1 MNFAGRPPT
10 ENKLQ
15 PKNSRWPT
23 HKVSLVD
30 AEIEKPRVKPRWRWT
45 DIVMAVLVVVG
56 LFILVRLLGDVG
68 FGTIWKQ
75 LRSADPL
82 WLALGLLAAQLMF
95 LTQAVVLRGASAVHV
110 PWKPAIA
117 LQAALK
123 VFGLTLPGSASRVA
137 TDVQFLENFK
147 VKPPEA
153 ILTASIEEAARGISR
168 IALLLLVL
176 PFVDIELDGVSAP
189 SMRTVLLVLA
199 GGAAAAIVVTAVPRA
214 REGVTTMAGRI
225 WTSLK
230 VLGGQQRRQIGIL
243 GGALAT
249 ELVYALALGCFAQAY
264 DIGLSPVELIA
275 VNTAGSMLA
284 SVVPSPGGIGSA
296 EAALT
301 GSLVALGVPAET
313 AFPIALT
320 QRLGTQYLPP
330 LWGLVCLHWLRRK
343 SLL

>member
-1 MNFAGRPPT
+1 MA
-10 ENKLQ
+10 
-15 PKNSRWPT
+15 
-23 HKVSLVD
+23 D
-30 AEIEKPRVKPRWRWT
+30 EIEKPRAKPRWRWT
-45 DIVMAVLVVVG
+45 DIVMVVLVVVG

-68 FGTIWKQ
+68 FETIWNQ
-75 LRSADPL
+75 LRSADPM
-82 WLALGLLAAQLMF
+82 WLILGLLAAQLMF
-95 LTQAVVLRGASAVHV
+95 LTQAVVLRGASAVHI

-137 TDVQFLENFK
+137 TDVQFLENFD

-153 ILTASIEEAARGISR
+153 ILTASIEEAARGLSR
-168 IALLLLVL
+168 ILLLLLVL
-176 PFVDIELDGVSAP
+176 PFVDIKLDGVSAP
-189 SMRTVLLVLA
+189 SMRTVLLIIGGAVLA
-199 GGAAAAIVVTAVPRA
+199 AVVVWFVPRA
-214 REGVTTMAGRI
+214 RKKVNELAARI
-225 WTSLK
+225 WSNLV
-230 VLGGQQRRQIGIL
+230 VLGGQQKRQIGIF

-264 DIGLSPVELIA
+264 DIGLSPIELIA

-301 GSLVALGVPAET
+301 GALVALGVPAQT

-330 LWGLVCLHWLRRK
+330 LWGLICLHWLRRK
-343 SLL
+343 SFL

>member
-1 MNFAGRPPT
+1 M
-10 ENKLQ
+10 
-15 PKNSRWPT
+15 S
-23 HKVSLVD
+23 D
-30 AEIEKPRVKPRWRWT
+30 EIEKPRAKPRWRWT
-45 DIVMAVLVVVG
+45 DVVMVILVVVG

-68 FGTIWKQ
+68 FETIWNQ
-75 LRSADPL
+75 LRSADPM
-82 WLALGLLAAQLMF
+82 WLILGLLAAQLMF
-95 LTQAVVLRGASAVHV
+95 LTQAVVLRGASAVHI

-137 TDVQFLENFK
+137 TDVQFLENFD

-153 ILTASIEEAARGISR
+153 ILTASIEEAARGLSR
-168 IALLLLVL
+168 ILLLLLVL
-176 PFVDIELDGVSAP
+176 PFVDIKLDGVSSP
-189 SMRTVLLVLA
+189 SMQTVLLGLGCVVVVA
-199 GGAAAAIVVTAVPRA
+199 GVVWFVPRA
-214 REGVTTMAGRI
+214 RKKVDQLAARI
-225 WTSLK
+225 WTNLV
-230 VLGGQQRRQIGIL
+230 VLGGQQKRQLGIF

-264 DIGLSPVELIA
+264 DIGLSPIELIA

-301 GSLVALGVPAET
+301 GALVALGVPAET

-330 LWGLVCLHWLRRK
+330 LWGLICLHWLRRK
-343 SLL
+343 SFL

>member
-1 MNFAGRPPT
+1 M
-10 ENKLQ
+10 
-15 PKNSRWPT
+15 
-23 HKVSLVD
+23 
-30 AEIEKPRVKPRWRWT
+30 EKPRATPRWRWT
-45 DIVMAVLVVVG
+45 DIVMVVLVVVG
-56 LFILVRLLGDVG
+56 LVVLVRLLGDVG

-75 LRSADPL
+75 LRSADPM
-82 WLALGLLAAQLMF
+82 WLVLGLLAAQLMF
-95 LTQAVVLRGASAVHV
+95 LTQAVVLRGASAVHI

-137 TDVQFLENFK
+137 TDVQFLENFD

-153 ILTASIEEAARGISR
+153 ILTASIEEAARGLSR
-168 IALLLLVL
+168 VLLLLLVL
-176 PFVDIELDGVSAP
+176 PFVDIELGGVSGP
-189 SMRTVLLVLA
+189 SLRTVLLVL
-199 GGAAAAIVVTAVPRA
+199 GGAVLVTAATSLIPRA
-214 REGVTTMAGRI
+214 RTAVSGIARRI
-225 WTSLK
+225 WASI
-230 VLGGQQRRQIGIL
+230 VILGGQQKRQIGIF

-264 DIGLSPVELIA
+264 DIGLSPIELIA

-301 GSLVALGVPAET
+301 GALVALGVPAET

-330 LWGLVCLHWLRRK
+330 VWGLLSLQWLRRR
-343 SLL
+343 SYL

>member
-1 MNFAGRPPT
+1 M
-10 ENKLQ
+10 
-15 PKNSRWPT
+15 
-23 HKVSLVD
+23 D
-30 AEIEKPRVKPRWRWT
+30 AEILEPRRKPRWRWT
-45 DIVMAVLVVVG
+45 DVVMVILVVVG
-56 LFILVRLLGDVG
+56 LVILIRLLGDVG

-75 LRSADPL
+75 LRSADPK
-82 WLALGLLAAQLMF
+82 WLILGLVAAQLMF
-95 LTQAVVLRGASAVHV
+95 LTQAVVLRGASAVHI
-110 PWKPAIA
+110 PWRPAIA

-123 VFGLTLPGSASRVA
+123 VFGLTLPGSTSLVA
-137 TDVQFLENFK
+137 TDVQFLENFD

-168 IALLLLVL
+168 ILLLLLVL
-176 PFVDIELDGVSAP
+176 PFVDIKLEGLSAP
-189 SMRTVLLVLA
+189 SMRTVLLAIGGVVVAA
-199 GGAAAAIVVTAVPRA
+199 GLVSFIPRA
-214 REGVTTMAGRI
+214 RQKVMDIAARI
-225 WTSLK
+225 WKSLV
-230 VLGGQQRRQIGIL
+230 VLGGQQKRQIGIL

-264 DIGLSPVELIA
+264 DIGLSPIELVA

-301 GSLVALGVPAET
+301 GVLVALGVPAET

-330 LWGLVCLHWLRRK
+330 LWGLLCLHWLRGK
-343 SLL
+343 SYL

>member
-1 MNFAGRPPT
+1 M
-10 ENKLQ
+10 
-15 PKNSRWPT
+15 
-23 HKVSLVD
+23 SLVSD
-30 AEIEKPRVKPRWRWT
+30 EIEKPRAKPRWRWT
-45 DIVMAVLVVVG
+45 DIVMVVLVVIG

-68 FGTIWKQ
+68 FETIWNQ

-82 WLALGLLAAQLMF
+82 WLILGLLAAQLMF
-95 LTQAVVLRGASAVHV
+95 LTQAVVLRGASAVRI

-137 TDVQFLENFK
+137 TDVQFLENFD

-153 ILTASIEEAARGISR
+153 ILTASIEEAARGLSR
-168 IALLLLVL
+168 ILLLLLVL
-176 PFVDIELDGVSAP
+176 PFVDIKLDGVSAP
-189 SMRTVLLVLA
+189 SMQTVLLCLGGVVVAA
-199 GGAAAAIVVTAVPRA
+199 GVIWFVPRA
-214 REGVTTMAGRI
+214 RKKAEELAARI
-225 WTSLK
+225 WNNLV
-230 VLGGQQRRQIGIL
+230 VLGGQQKRQIGIF

-264 DIGLSPVELIA
+264 DIGLSPIELIA

-301 GSLVALGVPAET
+301 GALVALGVPAET

-330 LWGLVCLHWLRRK
+330 LWGLICLQWLRRK
-343 SLL
+343 SYL

>member
-1 MNFAGRPPT
+1 MGDPIVEPQRN
-10 ENKLQ
+10 
-15 PKNSRWPT
+15 
-23 HKVSLVD
+23 
-30 AEIEKPRVKPRWRWT
+30 PRWRWT
-45 DIVMAVLVVVG
+45 DIVMVALVVVG

-75 LRSADPL
+75 LRSADPM
-82 WLALGLLAAQLMF
+82 WLILGLLAAQLMF
-95 LTQAVVLRGASAVHV
+95 LTQAVVLRGASAVHI

-137 TDVQFLENFK
+137 TDVQFLENFD
-147 VKPPEA
+147 VRPPEA
-153 ILTASIEEAARGISR
+153 ILTASIEEAARGLSR
-168 IALLLLVL
+168 ILLLLMVL
-176 PFVDIELDGVSAP
+176 PFVDIKLDGVSAP
-189 SMRTVLLVLA
+189 SMQTVLLIFGGVVVMA
-199 GGAAAAIVVTAVPRA
+199 GAVSFIPRA
-214 REGVTTMAGRI
+214 RQKVIDIADRI
-225 WTSLK
+225 WKNLV
-230 VLGGQQRRQIGIL
+230 VLGGQQKRQFGIF

-264 DIGLSPVELIA
+264 DIGLSPIELIA

-301 GSLVALGVPAET
+301 GALVALGVPAET

-330 LWGLVCLHWLRRK
+330 LWGLISLQWLRRK
-343 SLL
+343 SYL

>member
-1 MNFAGRPPT
+1 MASLST
-10 ENKLQ
+10 
-15 PKNSRWPT
+15 
-23 HKVSLVD
+23 VSD
-30 AEIEKPRVKPRWRWT
+30 PIAAPGAKPRWRWT
-45 DIVMAVLVVVG
+45 DIVMVVLVLVG

-68 FGTIWKQ
+68 FGTIWQQ

-82 WLALGLLAAQLMF
+82 WLILGLLSAQLMF
-95 LTQAVVLRGASAVHV
+95 LTQAVVLRGASAVHI
-110 PWKPAIA
+110 PWRPAIA

-168 IALLLLVL
+168 IVLLLLVL

-189 SMRTVLLVLA
+189 SLRNVLLVLA
-199 GGAAAAIVVTAVPRA
+199 VVVVAAGVVATVPRA
-214 REGVTTMAGRI
+214 RKVVTNIAARI
-225 WTSLK
+225 WASL
-230 VLGGQQRRQIGIL
+230 VILAGQQKRQIGIL
-243 GGALAT
+243 GGAIAT

-264 DIGLSPVELIA
+264 DIGLSPIELIA
-275 VNTAGSMLA
+275 INTAGSMLA

-301 GSLVALGVPAET
+301 GSLIALGVPAAT

-330 LWGLVCLHWLRRK
+330 LWGLFCLNWLRRK
-343 SLL
+343 SYL

>member
-1 MNFAGRPPT
+1 M
-10 ENKLQ
+10 
-15 PKNSRWPT
+15 S
-23 HKVSLVD
+23 D
-30 AEIEKPRVKPRWRWT
+30 EIVEPRAKSRWRWT
-45 DIVMAVLVVVG
+45 DIVMVVLVVVG

-68 FGTIWKQ
+68 FETIWNQ
-75 LRSADPL
+75 LRSADPM
-82 WLALGLLAAQLMF
+82 WLILGLLAAQLMF
-95 LTQAVVLRGASAVHV
+95 LTQAVVLRGASAVHI

-137 TDVQFLENFK
+137 TDVQFLENFD

-168 IALLLLVL
+168 ILLLLLVL
-176 PFVDIELDGVSAP
+176 PFVDIQLDGVSAP
-189 SMRTVLLVLA
+189 SMQTVLLIISGVVVAA
-199 GGAAAAIVVTAVPRA
+199 GVVWFVPRA
-214 REGVTTMAGRI
+214 RKKINELAARI
-225 WTSLK
+225 WKNLI
-230 VLGGQQRRQIGIL
+230 VLGGQQKRQIGIF

-264 DIGLSPVELIA
+264 DIGLSPIELIA

-301 GSLVALGVPAET
+301 GALVALGVPAET

-330 LWGLVCLHWLRRK
+330 LWGLICLHWLRRR
-343 SLL
+343 SYL

>member
-1 MNFAGRPPT
+1 MND
-10 ENKLQ
+10 EI
-15 PKNSRWPT
+15 
-23 HKVSLVD
+23 
-30 AEIEKPRVKPRWRWT
+30 AEPRRKPRRWRLI
-45 DIVMAVLVVVG
+45 DILMVGLVVTG
-56 LFILVRLLGDVG
+56 LIILVRLLGDVG

-82 WLALGLLAAQLMF
+82 WLVLGLLAAQLMF
-95 LTQAVVLRGASAVHV
+95 VTQAVVLRGASHVHI
-110 PWKPAIA
+110 PWRPAIA

-137 TDVQFLENFK
+137 TDVQFLGNFA

-153 ILTASIEEAARGISR
+153 VLTATIEESARGLSR
-168 IALLLLVL
+168 IALLLVVL

-189 SMRTVLLVLA
+189 SLRTILLVLA
-199 GGAAAAIVVTAVPRA
+199 AVAVAAGVVAAVPRLRKIVGDLA
-214 REGVTTMAGRI
+214 ARI
-225 WTSLK
+225 WGSLVILAGEQK
-230 VLGGQQRRQIGIL
+230 RQIGII

-301 GSLVALGVPAET
+301 GALVAIGVPAAT

-330 LWGLVCLHWLRRK
+330 LWGLICLQWLRRK
-343 SLL
+343 SYL

>member
-1 MNFAGRPPT
+1 MNEPIT
-10 ENKLQ
+10 
-15 PKNSRWPT
+15 T
-23 HKVSLVD
+23 
-30 AEIEKPRVKPRWRWT
+30 PRAKPRWRWT
-45 DIVMAVLVVVG
+45 DILMVVLVVVG

-68 FGTIWKQ
+68 FGTIWEQ
-75 LRSADPL
+75 LRSADPM
-82 WLALGLLAAQLMF
+82 WLVLGLLAAQLMF
-95 LTQAVVLRGASAVHV
+95 LTQAVVLRGASAVHI
-110 PWKPAIA
+110 PWRPAIA

-137 TDVQFLENFK
+137 TDVQFLENFD

-176 PFVDIELDGVSAP
+176 PFVDIKIDGVSAP
-189 SMRTVLLVLA
+189 SLRTVLLVL
-199 GGAAAAIVVTAVPRA
+199 GGVAVAAVVVAAVPRA
-214 REGVTTMAGRI
+214 RTFVATIAARI
-225 WTSLK
+225 WASLV
-230 VLGGQQRRQIGIL
+230 VLAGQQKRQIGIL

-264 DIGLSPVELIA
+264 DIGLSPIELVA

-301 GSLVALGVPAET
+301 GSLVALGVPAAT

-330 LWGLVCLHWLRRK
+330 VWGVFCLHWLRRK
-343 SLL
+343 SYL

>member
-1 MNFAGRPPT
+1 M
-10 ENKLQ
+10 
-15 PKNSRWPT
+15 S
-23 HKVSLVD
+23 D
-30 AEIEKPRVKPRWRWT
+30 EIEKPRATPRWRWT
-45 DIVMAVLVVVG
+45 DIVMVVLVVVG
-56 LFILVRLLGDVG
+56 LVVLVRLLGDVG

-75 LRSADPL
+75 LRSADPM
-82 WLALGLLAAQLMF
+82 WLVLGLLAAQLMF
-95 LTQAVVLRGASAVHV
+95 LTQAVVLRGASAVHI

-137 TDVQFLENFK
+137 TDVQFLENFD

-153 ILTASIEEAARGISR
+153 ILTASIEEAARGLSR
-168 IALLLLVL
+168 VLLLLLVL
-176 PFVDIELDGVSAP
+176 PFVDIELGGVSGP
-189 SMRTVLLVLA
+189 SLRTVLLVL
-199 GGAAAAIVVTAVPRA
+199 GGAVLVAAATSLIPRA
-214 REGVTTMAGRI
+214 RTAVSGIARRI
-225 WTSLK
+225 WASI
-230 VLGGQQRRQIGIL
+230 VILGGQQKRQIGIF

-264 DIGLSPVELIA
+264 DIGLSPIELIA

-301 GSLVALGVPAET
+301 GALVALGVPAET

-330 LWGLVCLHWLRRK
+330 VWGLLSLQWLRRR
-343 SLL
+343 SYL

>member
-1 MNFAGRPPT
+1 M
-10 ENKLQ
+10 
-15 PKNSRWPT
+15 S
-23 HKVSLVD
+23 D
-30 AEIEKPRVKPRWRWT
+30 AEIVEPRVKPRWRWT
-45 DIVMAVLVVVG
+45 DIVMVVLVVVG
-56 LFILVRLLGDVG
+56 LFILVRLLGNVG
-68 FGTIWKQ
+68 FGTIWDQ
-75 LRSADPL
+75 LRSADPM
-82 WLALGLLAAQLMF
+82 WLILGLLAAQLMF
-95 LTQAVVLRGASAVHV
+95 LTQAVVLRGASAVHI

-137 TDVQFLENFK
+137 TDVQFLDNFD

-153 ILTASIEEAARGISR
+153 ILTASIEEAARGLSR
-168 IALLLLVL
+168 VVLLLAVL
-176 PFVDIELDGVSAP
+176 PFVDIELGGVSAP
-189 SMRTVLLVLA
+189 SLRTVLLMIA
-199 GGAAAAIVVTAVPRA
+199 GVAVVACVVGLIPRA
-214 REGVTTMAGRI
+214 RTVAAGLAVRI
-225 WTSLK
+225 GTSIK

-330 LWGLVCLHWLRRK
+330 LWGLVSLQWLRRK
-343 SLL
+343 SYL

>member
-1 MNFAGRPPT
+1 M
-10 ENKLQ
+10 
-15 PKNSRWPT
+15 S
-23 HKVSLVD
+23 D
-30 AEIEKPRVKPRWRWT
+30 AQIEEPRAKPRWKWT

-68 FGTIWKQ
+68 FTTIWDQ
-75 LRSADPL
+75 LRSAEPV
-82 WLALGLLAAQLMF
+82 WLVLGLLAAQLMF
-95 LTQAVVLRGASAVHV
+95 LTQAVVLRGASAVQI

-137 TDVQFLENFK
+137 TDVQFLENYD
-147 VKPPEA
+147 VKAPEA

-168 IALLLLVL
+168 IILLLAVL

-189 SMRTVLLVLA
+189 SLRTVLLVLGGIAVAA
-199 GGAAAAIVVTAVPRA
+199 GVVAFIPRA
-214 REGVTTMAGRI
+214 RTVVSGLAARI
-225 WTSLK
+225 WTSIK
-230 VLGGQQRRQIGIL
+230 ILGGQQKRQIGIL

-330 LWGLVCLHWLRRK
+330 LWGLVCLQWLRRK

>member
-1 MNFAGRPPT
+1 MNESIT
-10 ENKLQ
+10 EPL
-15 PKNSRWPT
+15 
-23 HKVSLVD
+23 
-30 AEIEKPRVKPRWRWT
+30 VKPRWRWT
-45 DIVMAVLVVVG
+45 DILMVVLVVVG
-56 LFILVRLLGDVG
+56 LLILVRLLGDVG
-68 FGTIWKQ
+68 FSTIWRQ
-75 LRSADPL
+75 LRSADPM
-82 WLALGLLAAQLMF
+82 WLILGLLAAQLMF
-95 LTQAVVLRGASAVHV
+95 LTQAVVLRGASAVRI

-137 TDVQFLENFK
+137 TDVQFLENFD

-176 PFVDIELDGVSAP
+176 PFVDIKLDGVSAP
-189 SMRTVLLVLA
+189 SMRTVLLVL
-199 GGAAAAIVVTAVPRA
+199 GGVAVAAMSAATVPRA
-214 REGVTTMAGRI
+214 RKVVADIAARI
-225 WTSLK
+225 RASLV
-230 VLGGQQRRQIGIL
+230 VLASQQKRQIGIL

-264 DIGLSPVELIA
+264 DIGLSPIELIA

-301 GSLVALGVPAET
+301 GSLVTLGVPAAT

-330 LWGLVCLHWLRRK
+330 VWGLFCLQWLRRK
-343 SLL
+343 SYL

>member
-1 MNFAGRPPT
+1 M
-10 ENKLQ
+10 
-15 PKNSRWPT
+15 S
-23 HKVSLVD
+23 D
-30 AEIEKPRVKPRWRWT
+30 AQIEEPRAKPRWKWT
-45 DIVMAVLVVVG
+45 DIVMVVLVVVG

-68 FGTIWKQ
+68 FKTIWDQ
-75 LRSADPL
+75 LRSADPM
-82 WLALGLLAAQLMF
+82 WLILGLLAAQLMF
-95 LTQAVVLRGASAVHV
+95 LTQALVLRGASHVHI

-137 TDVQFLENFK
+137 TDVQFLENYD

-168 IALLLLVL
+168 IVLLLAVL
-176 PFVDIELDGVSAP
+176 PFVDIELGGVSAP
-189 SMRTVLLVLA
+189 SLRTILLVL
-199 GGAAAAIVVTAVPRA
+199 GGIAVVTCVVASIPRA
-214 REGVTTMAGRI
+214 RTVVSGLAARI
-225 WTSLK
+225 WKSIK
-230 VLGGQQRRQIGIL
+230 ILGGQQKRQISIL

>member
-1 MNFAGRPPT
+1 VG
-10 ENKLQ
+10 
-15 PKNSRWPT
+15 
-23 HKVSLVD
+23 D
-30 AEIEKPRVKPRWRWT
+30 EIEKPRAKPRWRWT
-45 DIVMAVLVVVG
+45 DIVMVVLVVVG

-68 FGTIWKQ
+68 FKTIWNQ
-75 LRSADPL
+75 LRSADPM
-82 WLALGLLAAQLMF
+82 WLILGLLAAQLMF
-95 LTQAVVLRGASAVHV
+95 LTQAVVLRGASAVHI

-123 VFGLTLPGSASRVA
+123 LFGLTLPGSASRVA
-137 TDVQFLENFK
+137 TDVQFLEKFD

-153 ILTASIEEAARGISR
+153 ILTASIEEGARGISR
-168 IALLLLVL
+168 ILLLLLVL
-176 PFVDIELDGVSAP
+176 PFVDIKLDGVSAP
-189 SMRTVLLVLA
+189 SMQTVLLIIGGVVVAA
-199 GGAAAAIVVTAVPRA
+199 GVVWFVPRA
-214 REGVTTMAGRI
+214 RKKANDIAARI
-225 WTSLK
+225 WKNLV
-230 VLGGQQRRQIGIL
+230 VLAGQQKRQIGIF

-264 DIGLSPVELIA
+264 DIGLSPIELVA

-301 GSLVALGVPAET
+301 GALVALGVPAET

-330 LWGLVCLHWLRRK
+330 LWGLICLQWLRRK
-343 SLL
+343 SYL